1 MKQLKTTTAVIV
13 VLTLLSFIPQVLF
26 SQQCSSYIK
35 NFSSLSSGECKAI
48 TTDDNQNMY
57 ALIDQTTKFLL
68 KLDQNGNQVWL
79 KTRPEP
85 LDFYSMENHNGSLYI
100 LAGKGSGSVC
110 KLLVYDLDGN
120 QINSRD
126 IPSSEIS
133 YPVKMVVTN
142 TGLYVAGKRSVALF
156 NFDLTTV
163 WKTTISVDNQ
173 DVKELATNYSGKVC
187 LLTYR
192 DYDSPDYYHY
202 YYISLISVSDQGVV
216 NVFKQEELVSFGP
229 ESQQIQGLV
238 VYDDRATFDQTKM
251 GYYVSYFNN
260 YTHSYDFNGTEIAT
274 AETEYIESITYD
286 KYKNVALN
294 GRSWE
299 FNNAYPGN
307 LNIHGLNI
315 RSKGLS
321 ETPHIVQIDFD
332 NNQGTYFKAQTS
344 YGDGVNTY
352 MAVKGDDSYIN
363 QFLIK
368 ESGGIYFIK
377 LTSDYCLIPNEP
389 IYAGADR
396 EIFCGDQTTIGVDEF
411 NPLASGGQLFSA
423 HSWDWIE
430 NGLPNNYKATLT
442 DPKNGYYH
450 IKVKSGI
457 CSVMDSVLVQVN
469 KQTNFSYV
477 VTGKTIKLTRIEP
490 SIENFTWDFG
500 NGVTNTINPSPVYT
514 YPDSGAYSVC
524 LTGLGI
530 PTECIS
536 CATLQIPGHYS
547 GSTLIPTGIKEDIN
561 SDPEIKLFPNPA
573 SGIVE
578 VITEDSF
585 PVKEMI
591 IFNQT
596 GQSSSI
602 LFDKTDVG
610 YRIDV
615 SNLSGG
621 IYILYVKGVR
631 SAVKSKLIVY

>member
-57 ALIDQTTKFLL
+57 ALIDQTTKLLL